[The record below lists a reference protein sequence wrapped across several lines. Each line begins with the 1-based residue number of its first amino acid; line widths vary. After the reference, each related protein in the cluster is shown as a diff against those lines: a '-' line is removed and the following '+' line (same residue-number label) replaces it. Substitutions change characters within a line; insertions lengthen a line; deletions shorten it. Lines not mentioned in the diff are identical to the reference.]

1 MHHLKSMLALC
12 MLSWSLGAGATQRV
26 FIQEGS
32 TTRATVGPKHLNH
45 IAIENDRI
53 TSVKA
58 LQGQFELDKDSEAG
72 QIFIKPLEGAQ
83 NPMALFLSTEAG
95 NTYTL
100 ELSLHAQSAQSIV
113 LVPPLPPEPQETDY
127 LSLLQQ
133 VISDLHKGHTPRDF
147 VATSVNIPIRFS
159 KALKGRIVQVYQG
172 PLFKAEILELQNVGS
187 TPLSLTELDLYQ
199 EDLKAIS
206 LTDKLLFP
214 KAFTKV
220 YWVRS

>member
-1 MHHLKSMLALC
+1 MHPLKLIVALFT
-12 MLSWSLGAGATQRV
+12 LSWSLGAQATQRV
-26 FIQEGS
+26 FIQEGF
-32 TTRATVGPKHLNH
+32 TTRATVGAQHLNH
-45 IAIENDRI
+45 IAIEDDRI

-95 NTYTL
+95 KTYTL

-113 LVPPLPPEPQETDY
+113 LVPPLPPEPTETDY

-133 VISDLHKGHTPRDF
+133 IISDLHKGHTPRDF
-147 VATSVNIPIRFS
+147 VSTSVNIPIRFS
-159 KALKGRIVQVYQG
+159 KELKGRITQVYQG
-172 PLFKAEILELQNVGS
+172 PFFKAEILELQNVGS

-199 EDLKAIS
+199 EDVKAIS
-206 LTDKLLFP
+206 IIDKTLAP

-220 YWVRS
+220 YWVRP